1 MNDWTAIRAH
11 YRLYGKEILS
21 SPKNEW
27 AIDPY
32 LWDSG
37 MLRMTPIESALWADI
52 RDAGAILYPQ
62 YPVLGFFVD
71 FANPVAK
78 IAIECDG
85 AAYHLDREKDAA
97 RDDLL
102 NSAGWRVYR
111 ISGRDCFTEYDHG
124 THEHGYARRLIQEI
138 CDRHGISRESQSRG
152 GWISAAELSAA
163 QARRVLDIAGDSA

>member
-32 LWDSG
+32 LWDNG

-111 ISGRDCFTEYDHG
+111 ISGRDCFTGKPEKPRPSG
-124 THEHGYARRLIQEI
+124 
-138 CDRHGISRESQSRG
+138 RG
-152 GWISAAELSAA
+152 GRGAAA
-163 QARRVLDIAGDSA
+163 